1 LAKRGKRKGGVEVLF
16 LAKRGKRKGGVE
28 LFCKLIFS
36 IVIKDSIDAILH

>member
-1 LAKRGKRKGGVEVLF
+1 MLLFQGKFVLTGVF
-16 LAKRGKRKGGVE
+16 LAKRGRRKGGVE